1 MKHVPTFLTIL
12 ALAGLVIAM
21 TRIGTLEARLRTAEN
36 AQGRP
41 TPLVQAAAPAPDF
54 EVAIYMGRIQVY
66 MHKLYWAGMA
76 KNQPLAD
83 FYRHEIK
90 EVMEE
95 VAKAGVVEDGINVSD
110 KMNLYGITTIDGMKA
125 HFKEKGLEGFN
136 EQYVGLVNTCNT
148 CHRETGHP
156 MIQVQVPLEN
166 RYTDQV
172 FVP

>member
-1 MKHVPTFLTIL
+1 MKYGTLLVTL
-12 ALAGLVIAM
+12 AALFGLVIAL
-21 TRIGTLEARLRTAEN
+21 TRLSTLEDRVRAAERNQGTAL
-36 AQGRP
+36 A
-41 TPLVQAAAPAPDF
+41 AAAPEP
-54 EVAIYMGRIQVY
+54 EVAVYMGRIQVY

-76 KNQPLAD
+76 QNLPLAD

-95 VAKAGVVEDGINVSD
+95 VAKAGIVDDGIDVSA
-110 KMNLYGITTIDGMKA
+110 KMNVYGIRTIDGMKA
-125 HFKEKGLEGFN
+125 SLKEKGLEGFST
-136 EQYVGLVNTCNT
+136 QYTELVNTCNT

>member
-1 MKHVPTFLTIL
+1 MKYAALLLTL
-12 ALAGLVIAM
+12 AALFGMVIAL
-21 TRIGTLEARLRTAEN
+21 TRLSTLEDRVRAAERN
-36 AQGRP
+36 QG
-41 TPLVQAAAPAPDF
+41 TGAVSAAPAP

-76 KNQPLAD
+76 KNLPLAD

-95 VAKAGVVEDGINVSD
+95 VAKASIVEDGIDVSA
-110 KMNLYGITTIDGMKA
+110 KMDVYGIRTIDGMKA
-125 HFKEKGLEGFN
+125 ALKEQGLEGFGA
-136 EQYVGLVNTCNT
+136 QYDLLVNTCNT

-156 MIQVQVPLEN
+156 MIQVQVPTEN

>member
-1 MKHVPTFLTIL
+1 MKHVHTLLTIL
-12 ALAGLVIAM
+12 VLAGLVIAM
-21 TRIGTLEARLRTAEN
+21 TRIGTLESRLRAAEN
-36 AQGRP
+36 VQGRP
-41 TPLVQAAAPAPDF
+41 TPLVQAAPAPDF

-76 KNQPLAD
+76 KNLPLAE

-95 VAKAGVVEDGINVSD
+95 VAKAGVVEDGINVSE
-110 KMNLYGITTIDGMKA
+110 KMSLYGIRTIDGMKA
-125 HFKEKGLEGFN
+125 HFKEKGLEGFT
-136 EQYVGLVNTCNT
+136 EQYAGLVNTCNT

-156 MIQVQVPLEN
+156 MIQVQVPMEN

>member
-1 MKHVPTFLTIL
+1 MKHVPILLTIL

-21 TRIGTLEARLRTAEN
+21 TRISTLESRLRAADN

-41 TPLVQAAAPAPDF
+41 TPLVQAAPAPDF
-54 EVAIYMGRIQVY
+54 EVAIHMGRIQTY
-66 MHKLYWAGMA
+66 MHKLHWAGMA
-76 KNQPLAD
+76 KNQPLVD

-95 VAKAGVVEDGINVSD
+95 VAKAGVVEDGINVSE
-110 KMNLYGITTIDGMKA
+110 KMSLYGIRTIDGMKT
-125 HFKEKGLEGFN
+125 HFKEKGLEGFS
-136 EQYVGLVNTCNT
+136 EQYAGLVNTCNT